1 LTVCSELDIEIMA
14 RAGIEAREIVQVM
27 FDMLPAEL
35 CTHIFSYLIPQN
47 MVEDESMV
55 FAQKFP
61 HTWSIS
67 AGPESFDTICW
78 PVSTEMPSSLYIHSE
93 NTHPPEY
100 IAPAGRI
107 FRPSFVSE
115 AVALEAAKTY
125 YRGNT
130 FKVVVSVQQ
139 DSLRRLLE
147 IDRFKFGLEPFR
159 LIRRL
164 CLVLRSECCHWPRG
178 GNRRARAAPIVGT
191 EELDRLTQYR
201 HDLSTNLAMVPLENR
216 RIMEFTFMVAMTAKS
231 VSPTQPRDEERYFL
245 NMLMC
250 VRGIVYDTKK
260 HGSKTTVCAKL
271 RGSGP
276 VEISTLFPLSVEEW
290 QNVGRFLSSCM
301 A

>member
-1 LTVCSELDIEIMA
+1 MA
-14 RAGIEAREIVQVM
+14 RAGIEARKIVQVM

-55 FAQKFP
+55 FAKGFP
-61 HTWSIS
+61 HPWSMPPS
-67 AGPESFDTICW
+67 PESFDTICW
-78 PVSTEMPSSLYIHSE
+78 PISNEMPSSLYIHRE
-93 NTHPPEY
+93 NAHPPEY
-100 IAPAGRI
+100 IAPPGRI
-107 FRPSFVSE
+107 FHPSFISE
-115 AVALEAAKTY
+115 TVALEAAKMY

-139 DSLRRLLE
+139 HSLCRLLE
-147 IDRFKFGLEPFR
+147 TDRFELGLEPFS
-159 LIRRL
+159 LIRKL
-164 CLVLRSECCHWPRG
+164 CLVLPSECCHQTRG
-178 GNRRARAAPIVGT
+178 GNRRVRAAPIVGT
-191 EELDRLTQYR
+191 EELDLLTQYR
-201 HDLSTNLAMVPLENR
+201 HHLSTNLAMITLENR
-216 RIMEFTFMVAMTAKS
+216 RIMEFTFMITMRAKKM
-231 VSPTQPRDEERYFL
+231 SPTQPRDEERYFL

-250 VRGIVYDTKK
+250 VWGIIYDLKK
-260 HGSKTTVCAKL
+260 DGSKITVSAKL